1 MLFANNASSRLLNA
15 INVVATSIRV
25 QDGDGAKFPQPTGD
39 GSNYF
44 PVTVEDRRTGQ
55 IEIMKCVGRSL
66 DILNVVR
73 AQEGTA
79 GQAFEIGATVS
90 NRLTAATMDFLAHA
104 GATGPQGPQGE
115 VGPVGPAGPMGP
127 QGPTGAASTVPGPA
141 GPPGPQ
147 GAQGDEGPIGPTGP
161 LGPQGPVGP
170 EGPKGDEG
178 EMGPQGPGGP
188 VGPAGP
194 VGGQIMYIGD
204 GPPASPVHGQTWW
217 ESDTGNM
224 FVYYNDGNTSQ
235 WVPAHVGALPE
246 GGAGG
251 GIEEAPIDGQQYARS
266 DGSWEVVTGGSGG
279 GGSTAWADI
288 TGKPA
293 TFPPTVPIAWADIS
307 GEPATYPPSA
317 HNHPQSEVTNLVTDL
332 AGKAPT
338 VHSHAQ
344 SDITNLTTD
353 ITAAKARANH
363 TGTQSADTLT
373 DGTTNKA
380 FLATE
385 RTKLTGIATGA
396 TANSADATLLAR
408 ANHTGTQSA
417 DTLTDGTTNKAF
429 LATERT
435 KLSGIATGA
444 TANSADATLLA
455 RANHTGTQAAST
467 ITGLGTGAAV
477 NIFVGTTAPGSPA
490 VNDIWIDTT

>member
-1 MLFANNASSRLLNA
+1 MTVPMLFANNASSRLYAA
-15 INVVATSIRV
+15 IDAVTTSIRV
-25 QDGDGAKFPQPTGD
+25 QDGDGVKFPQPD
-39 GSNYF
+39 GSTTYF
-44 PVTVEDRRTGQ
+44 PVTVEDRRSGQ
-55 IEIMKCVGRSL
+55 IEIMKCTGRSG
-66 DILNVVR
+66 DILNVQR

-79 GQAFEIGATVS
+79 AQSFLLGATVS

-104 GATGPQGPQGE
+104 GATGPQGPEGPVGPIGPQGPQGATGPTGADST
-115 VGPVGPAGPMGP
+115 VPGPVGPAGPQGP
-127 QGPTGAASTVPGPA
+127 VGLQGVPGPTGS
-141 GPPGPQ
+141 
-147 GAQGDEGPIGPTGP
+147 EGPIGPVGPTGP
-161 LGPQGPVGP
+161 AGP
-170 EGPKGDEG
+170 EGPPGS
-178 EMGPQGPGGP
+178 QGSI
-188 VGPAGP
+188 GPAGP
-194 VGGQIMYIGD
+194 TGPMGGQIMYIGD
-204 GPPASPVHGQTWW
+204 GPPASPVVGQTWW

-224 FVYYNDGNTSQ
+224 FVYFNDGNSSQ
-235 WVPAHVGALPE
+235 WVPAHVGALPS
-246 GGAGG
+246 GGGTGG

-266 DGSWEVVTGGSGG
+266 DAAWEVVTGGGG

-293 TFPPTVPIAWADIS
+293 TFPPTLPIAQS
-307 GEPATYPPSA
+307 G
-317 HNHPQSEVTNLVTDL
+317 VTNLTTDL

-435 KLSGIATGA
+435 KLTGIATGA
-444 TANSADATLLA
+444 TANSTDATLLA

-467 ITGLGTGAAV
+467 ITGLGTAAV
-477 NIFVGTTAPGSPA
+477 RNIFVGTTAPGSPA